1 MSTPQDGSPQ
11 QIDLGIVMTS
21 GPDTP
26 RRLASPFFLAATAA
40 AEERS
45 VVVYFTGLGTLLLKK
60 GVAEEIFPKAGG
72 KSVAQFMHLA
82 RDNGAQFVLCATSM
96 DLFDLT
102 PADVLPDIPAF
113 SVSQALPY
121 LEAAK
126 KLLSF

>member
-1 MSTPQDGSPQ
+1 MSTPQDNTPQ

-60 GVAEEIFPKAGG
+60 GVAEEIYPKPGG
-72 KSVAQFMHLA
+72 KSVAQFMQLA

-121 LEAAK
+121 LEAAN